1 MCIGVLP
8 HVCLCEDVRS
18 WSSDSCELPWGH
30 WDLSL
35 APLEEQLVSLT
46 AEPSFQPWFS
56 LLYKDSAASV
66 AQKHF
71 P

>member
-8 HVCLCEDVRS
+8 HVCLCEDGRS
-18 WSSDSCELPWGH
+18 WSYRLELPWGC

-35 APLEEQLVSLT
+35 APLEEQSVSLT
-46 AEPSFQPWFS
+46 AEPSFQPRFS

>member
-1 MCIGVLP
+1 MYVCVRMEDLGVT
-8 HVCLCEDVRS
+8 
-18 WSSDSCELPWGH
+18 DSCELPWGR

-35 APLEEQLVSLT
+35 APLEEQSVSLT